1 MLGRGGLLGASADQ
15 NTRRDQEADKPQTIA
30 STISESHS
38 SLGAGS
44 TAIGAAPT
52 TGTAGAI
59 NGSPRTRQPTYRTL
73 QD

>member
-15 NTRRDQEADKPQTIA
+15 NARRDQDADKPRTIVSSVA
-30 STISESHS
+30 ESHS
-38 SLGAGS
+38 ALGAGS
-44 TAIGAAPT
+44 AAIGAAPT